1 MGYYIIIILKY
12 RRNFYFIMI
21 LGNYEK
27 ILNVLSKSS
36 GLSIDELEKKVED
49 KRSKLAGLISKEGA
63 AQVVA
68 AELGISFEDEKLKI
82 EDLMSGMKRVNV
94 IGKVIDLS
102 PVRTF
107 IRKGVEAKVA
117 NMLVADETSNVKV
130 VLWDN
135 HHIDLLEKGEIVK
148 DKVVEISNGS
158 MRDNEIHLGSFSE
171 LKPSDVVLENVVTER
186 VVLKK
191 NIVDF
196 RMAENVAVR
205 AFIVQAFEPRFFEV
219 CPECKKKAV
228 PEGDGSTCAEHGKIV
243 PERRALINLVLDDGT
258 ENIRAVLF
266 HEQLSPVG
274 ITELE
279 DAEKLIEQRQ
289 NLLGKEMIF
298 SGVIRTNKFFN
309 NPEFIVDLIK
319 ETDPDSLIKDLE
331 G

>member
-1 MGYYIIIILKY
+1 MTLIVKNNIRKVVKELDKE
-12 RRNFYFIMI
+12 NS
-21 LGNYEK
+21 
-27 ILNVLSKSS
+27 VSS
-36 GLSIDELEKKVED
+36 VAEEVAPELEKKVEE
-49 KRSKLAGLISKEGA
+49 KGFKLAGLISKEGA
-63 AQVVA
+63 AQVIA

-82 EDLMSGMKRVNV
+82 ENLMSGMKRVNV
-94 IGKVIDLS
+94 IGRIIDLS

-107 IRKGVEAKVA
+107 VRKGVEARVA
-117 NMLVADETSNVKV
+117 NMLIADETSNVKV

-148 DKVVEISNGS
+148 DKVVEILNGS

-171 LKPSDVVLENVVTER
+171 LKLSDIVLDNVVTER

-228 PEGDGSTCAEHGKIV
+228 PEGDGSTCTEHGKIV

-279 DAEKLIEQRQ
+279 NAEKLIEQRQ

-298 SGVIRTNKFFN
+298 SGVVRNNKFFN
-309 NPEFIVDLIK
+309 NPEFIVDMIK
-319 ETDPDSLIKDLE
+319 EIDQESLIKDLE
-331 G
+331 K

>member
-12 RRNFYFIMI
+12 CRNFCFIMI

-36 GLSIDELEKKVED
+36 GLSIDELEKKVEV

-63 AQVVA
+63 AQVIA

-82 EDLMSGMKRVNV
+82 ENLMSGMKRVNV
-94 IGKVIDLS
+94 IGRIIDLS

-107 IRKGVEAKVA
+107 VRKGVEARVA
-117 NMLVADETSNVKV
+117 NMRIADETSNVKV

-148 DKVVEISNGS
+148 DKVVEILNGS

-171 LKPSDVVLENVVTER
+171 LKLSDIVLDNVVTER

-196 RMAENVAVR
+196 RMDENVVVR
-205 AFIVQAFEPRFFEV
+205 DFIVQAFEPRFFEV

-228 PEGDGSTCAEHGKIV
+228 PEGDGSTCVEH
-243 PERRALINLVLDDGT
+243 
-258 ENIRAVLF
+258 
-266 HEQLSPVG
+266 
-274 ITELE
+274 
-279 DAEKLIEQRQ
+279 
-289 NLLGKEMIF
+289 
-298 SGVIRTNKFFN
+298 
-309 NPEFIVDLIK
+309 
-319 ETDPDSLIKDLE
+319 
-331 G
+331 

>member
-12 RRNFYFIMI
+12 CRNFCFTMI

-36 GLSIDELEKKVED
+36 GLSIDELEKKVEV

-63 AQVVA
+63 AQVIA

-82 EDLMSGMKRVNV
+82 ENLMSGMKRVNV
-94 IGKVIDLS
+94 IGRIIDLS

-107 IRKGVEAKVA
+107 VRKGVEARVA
-117 NMLVADETSNVKV
+117 NMLIADETSNVKV

-148 DKVVEISNGS
+148 DKVVEILNGS

-171 LKPSDVVLENVVTER
+171 LKLSDIVLDNVVTER

-228 PEGDGSTCAEHGKIV
+228 PEGDGSTCTEHGKIV

-279 DAEKLIEQRQ
+279 NAEKLIEQRQ

-298 SGVIRTNKFFN
+298 SGVVRNNKFFN
-309 NPEFIVDLIK
+309 NPEFIVDMIK
-319 ETDPDSLIKDLE
+319 ETDQESLIKDLE
-331 G
+331 R

>member
-12 RRNFYFIMI
+12 RRNFYFNMI

-36 GLSIDELEKKVED
+36 GLGIDELEKKVED

-94 IGKVIDLS
+94 IGKVIDPS

-135 HHIDLLEKGEIVK
+135 HHIDLLEKGDIVK

-171 LKPSDVVLENVVTER
+171 LKLSDVVLENVVTER

-228 PEGDGSTCAEHGKIV
+228 PEGDGSTCVEHGKIV
-243 PERRALINLVLDDGT
+243 PEKRALINLVLDDGT

-279 DAEKLIEQRQ
+279 DSEKLIEQRQ

-309 NPEFIVDLIK
+309 NPEFIVDMIK
-319 ETDPDSLIKDLE
+319 ETDHESLIKDLE